1 MSNGTLDVDL
11 QSYGLRS
18 HVSMGSTSLYPIQH
32 FRIQKGAHDG
42 VLNGALQPLCALNP
56 ESNLHLYELQSKSD
70 EEDSRRE
77 WLITAPLCLVLRL
90 YTKKNCATENIFSCY
105 TEKKN
110 CSLLKKLH
118 YFENS

>member
-90 YTKKNCATENIFSCY
+90 YTKKNVPQKTYFHV
-105 TEKKN
+105 T
-110 CSLLKKLH
+110 LKKKTVH
-118 YFENS
+118 Y